1 MSSGR
6 IARPNRSWRLHQRVP
21 IVAASSYP
29 DRRWIS
35 HWCRAGDDIVR
46 KPTGTRIQ
54 KTSRKQRLPYRP
66 AERS

>member
-1 MSSGR
+1 MSSRADSTSIGSGDYTSAYR
-6 IARPNRSWRLHQRVP
+6 

-46 KPTGTRIQ
+46 KLTGTRIQ